1 MFLSENDGRFFSNYS
16 EIEMFMKHIILP
28 VLAIWLFIHG
38 CVNNPQGAV
47 VERASKVRVSE
58 GKLVQYASPK
68 RCIGSIAPK
77 SDFKLSFKMGGV
89 IAQIYVD
96 EGQSVS
102 KGQKIA
108 TLEPDEVESH
118 VEQARLVL
126 EKAER
131 DFRRADNLFRDT
143 VITLEH
149 WQNAKTALGVA
160 QSDLRIAE
168 FNLRYTTLYS
178 PIDGFVL
185 KKLAEP
191 GEVFGAGHPVL
202 VLGSGGKHMVVEVSV
217 TDKEWVELHLHDSAS
232 IQVDALGDVD
242 FSGKVIRIDQL
253 SDLYTG
259 TYGVE
264 IAFDNVP
271 TKLAAG
277 MMARVNIFPDIRHR
291 FVSIPF
297 DALLEARGNEG
308 YVYVV
313 INDTAIRR
321 KVVVGAHNDNSLLLE
336 SGVELGERVITAG
349 KEYIVTGKKVEIVSE

>member
-1 MFLSENDGRFFSNYS
+1 MGIIFGNYL
-16 EIEMFMKHIILP
+16 EIEIFMKQIISPAL
-28 VLAIWLFIHG
+28 LILLITFG
-38 CVNNPQGAV
+38 CEHNSQKDV
-47 VERASKVRVSE
+47 VESVSKVRVSE
-58 GKLVQYASPK
+58 VKSVQYTSPT

-118 VEQARLVL
+118 VNQARLAL

-131 DFRRADNLFRDT
+131 DFRRADNLYRDT

-168 FNLRYTTLYS
+168 YNLRYTTLYS

-191 GEVFGAGHPVL
+191 GEVIGAGHPVL

-232 IQVDALGDVD
+232 IQVDALGNMN

-264 IAFDNVP
+264 IAFDDVP

-277 MMARVNIFPDIRHR
+277 MMARVNVFPDIRHR

-321 KVVVGAHNDNSLLLE
+321 KVVIGTHCDNSLLLK

-349 KEYIVTGKKVEIVSE
+349 KEYIVSGKKVEIVSE